1 VEGAARRGP
10 VEPLNE
16 LAVPRLGLLRV
27 AFGDRFVEA
36 PHHRL
41 RGRAPAEVLL
51 ALPCGLAD
59 AFLLLS
65 NVRHLGKRPATR
77 GPGDGSNRAPYAA
90 PVEDAERQ
98 RQERRLER
106 DRRRRAQ
113 GKQTYF
119 ESDATLD
126 SWPDSQDPASA
137 PTSILRPR
145 RDLERDELI
154 ELEAQALDQEGQ
166 AGQAAAFAP
175 AVTPEGA
182 RLGAEAETGRGL
194 ARSGV
199 IFAIATAISRIV
211 GLVRE
216 IAQAAIFG
224 IHGPV
229 NAFEIAFLIPNT
241 VRSLVADSALSAA
254 FVPVFS
260 DLLVKGER
268 ARAWRVASSLF
279 WLMLLGLGGLTALF
293 MLIAPLVM
301 GIFGYG
307 PHDKYGVI
315 AAVLARILFP
325 LVLVLGLTG
334 IVVGI
339 LNSYDHFTVPALS
352 PVLWNLIILLG
363 LGLGVQSTSSDAKR
377 LYIYAGAILVATIAQ
392 FLLPLPWLRG
402 LDGQLH
408 MVIDLHDPAV
418 KRTFMLMVPVTI
430 GLGLININALIDQLF
445 ATHLPAGVRHRDDA
459 PAAIVR
465 AFRLYML
472 PQGVFSVAVATVL
485 FPLLSRHASREDWS
499 GFRHT
504 MSTGLRLICFLLVP
518 ASVVAAVL
526 ATPIVRLL
534 YQHGNF
540 GPTDTPIVAASLAAF
555 ALGLTFNGTML
566 MLNRGFFSLQSP
578 WIPSWVALGNLGVN
592 AVLDAVL
599 YRFGIWGIPLS
610 TSLVNIAGTAAL
622 LYFLRRR
629 MGGFGLRHTARSFA
643 LVCVGSA
650 VLAGVGWAVWRLL
663 DSGLGQSL
671 PAQIVSLGAGLVVGY
686 AAFFGVCRLLGVR
699 ELDTLLRLRRARA

>member
-1 VEGAARRGP
+1 
-10 VEPLNE
+10 
-16 LAVPRLGLLRV
+16 
-27 AFGDRFVEA
+27 
-36 PHHRL
+36 
-41 RGRAPAEVLL
+41 
-51 ALPCGLAD
+51 
-59 AFLLLS
+59 
-65 NVRHLGKRPATR
+65 
-77 GPGDGSNRAPYAA
+77 
-90 PVEDAERQ
+90 VEDAERQ

-106 DRRRRAQ
+106 DRRRREQ

-126 SWPDSQDPASA
+126 SWPVSQDPASA
-137 PTSILRPR
+137 PTSILRPAR
-145 RDLERDELI
+145 VRGELI
-154 ELEAQALDQEGQ
+154 ELEARALDQEGQ
-166 AGQAAAFAP
+166 AAQAGALAPPVMPLEGQQL
-175 AVTPEGA
+175 T
-182 RLGAEAETGRGL
+182 AEPPDEGRGL

-199 IFAIATAISRIV
+199 IFAIATGISRVI

-224 IHGPV
+224 ISGPV

-268 ARAWRVASSLF
+268 QRAWRVASSIF
-279 WLMLLGLGGLTALF
+279 WLMLLGLGGLTAF
-293 MLIAPLVM
+293 FIVIAPWVM
-301 GIFGYG
+301 ELFGYG
-307 PHDKYGVI
+307 SNNFGTI
-315 AAVLARILFP
+315 ATGLARILFP
-325 LVLVLGLTG
+325 LVLILGLTG

-363 LGLGVQSTSSDAKR
+363 LGLGVQHTSSDSDR
-377 LYIYAGAILVATIAQ
+377 LYIYAVAILVATIAQ

-408 MVIDLHDPAV
+408 MAIDIHDPAV
-418 KRTFMLMVPVTI
+418 ARTFKLMVPVTI

-445 ATHLPAGVRHRDDA
+445 ATHYLDPNVA

-485 FPLLSRHASREDWS
+485 FPLLSRHASRQDWPAFERTI
-499 GFRHT
+499 G
-504 MSTGLRLICFLLVP
+504 TGLRLISFLLVP
-518 ASVVAAVL
+518 ASVAAAVL
-526 ATPIVRLL
+526 ATPMVRLL

-540 GPTDTPIVAASLAAF
+540 NAGATKMVAPCLAAF

-578 WIPSWVALGNLGVN
+578 WIPSWVAFGNLGLN
-592 AVLDAVL
+592 AVLDAVF

-622 LYFLRRR
+622 VVLFRRR
-629 MGGFGLRHTARSFA
+629 MSGFELGETSRSFGLVTIASLA
-643 LVCVGSA
+643 LA
-650 VLAGVGWAVWRLL
+650 AVGWGIWRVL
-663 DSGLGQSL
+663 DAELGHSL
-671 PAQIVSLGAGLVVGY
+671 AAQIFALGAGLVLGY
-686 AAFFGVCRLLGVR
+686 AAFFGMCRLLGVR
-699 ELDTLLRLRRARA
+699 ELETMLRLRRARA